1 MKYTK
6 QEIDSMQDSEINAC
20 LAAKYFPES
29 AYVEGDKVFYSEKHD
44 GDNVTS
50 ISTVFD
56 FNNWQCIMP
65 LASDR
70 GVTIKCSACPAGSGF
85 SHYAESY
92 CGLYFTDYM
101 EPKKA
106 AASILLMV

>member
-29 AYVEGDKVFYSEKHD
+29 AYVEGDKVFYSERHD

-56 FNNWQCIMP
+56 FNSWQCIMP
-65 LASDR
+65 LVVKFKMDLLCGEPSTA
-70 GVTIKCSACPAGSGF
+70 TISAAT
-85 SHYAESY
+85 
-92 CGLYFTDYM
+92 YFNNGNKSVPFIPIM
-101 EPKKA
+101 Q
-106 AASILLMV
+106 SSVVRRLCC